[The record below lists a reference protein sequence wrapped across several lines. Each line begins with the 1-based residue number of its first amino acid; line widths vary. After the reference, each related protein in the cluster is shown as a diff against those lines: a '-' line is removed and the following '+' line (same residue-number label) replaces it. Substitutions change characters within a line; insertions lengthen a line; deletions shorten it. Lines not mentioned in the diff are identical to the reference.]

1 MFNLLIV
8 STHWA
13 NSGCTLHQV
22 IAEFPN
28 QLAADI
34 AYNEIRGSEKIV
46 YPVNMK
52 VIKLY

>member
-8 STHWA
+8 STYWA
-13 NSGCTLHQV
+13 NSGCTMHQV
-22 IAEFPN
+22 VAEFPN

-34 AYNEIRGSEKIV
+34 AYNQIGESEKIV
-46 YPVNMK
+46 HPVNMK